1 VKLTEESPDVV
12 KAFRTKLYV
21 LLLESLAD
29 AACWR
34 YSVYLLY
41 WYTST
46 HTDAAACW
54 SAGLEATAKA
64 LKLLPASC
72 HKALWDFRITFL
84 GKLGKDTS
92 AEMVRCLRTFVPVKQ

>member
-1 VKLTEESPDVV
+1 MKLTEESPDVV

-29 AACWR
+29 AACW
-34 YSVYLLY
+34 
-41 WYTST
+41 
-46 HTDAAACW
+46 

-64 LKLLPASC
+64 LKLLPSSC

-92 AEMVRCLRTFVPVKQ
+92 AEMVLCLCTFVPVKQ

>member
-1 VKLTEESPDVV
+1 VKLTEESPDAV

-29 AACWR
+29 AACW
-34 YSVYLLY
+34 S
-41 WYTST
+41 
-46 HTDAAACW
+46 AA
-54 SAGLEATAKA
+54 LEATGKA
-64 LKLLPASC
+64 LKLLPSSC

-92 AEMVRCLRTFVPVKQ
+92 AEMVLQYSVYVRLYQ